1 MITHLI
7 CCEKGTY
14 SAYAENIP
22 STLQNIKLYKKGE
35 KRKSI
40 LLEIMDKG
48 FDPGKQHL
56 NC

>member
-35 KRKSI
+35 KRKVYI
-40 LLEIMDKG
+40 IEK
-48 FDPGKQHL
+48 
-56 NC
+56 